1 MSHIQTNI
9 GKNFENGIHKLPFL
23 FGLRSSK
30 RFIGSACFVAAFTDG
45 VLYSAVSDAKR
56 HISLLAAIRFWI
68 TALCIAY
75 GGSML
80 LGAPLARLITH
91 NSTVR
96 QVPLLVGLLSAAGGT
111 LLFMFATRVWLLVVA
126 RCLQG
131 ISEGAIVTT
140 VLALVV
146 ETVERNEVGSWV
158 GFVLSGLNFGILV
171 GPVLAGVIYE
181 KAGYYAVFA
190 TCLGILL
197 FDIFLTLAL
206 IDRRRARSWVGG
218 GKIVK
223 NDVGEQNRE
232 SDRSSGGEQESG
244 ISNGSNA
251 KKQRLANGAKAKVH
265 SNPHPNEVSPLLLDS
280 TSQTEKSPKK
290 WFAATRALLA
300 SPQILAALYGS
311 FSDCVLTTSL
321 DAVLPRFVQQTFH
334 WTASEA
340 GLIFL
345 AVTLPSL
352 VDPLFGTLCDRYGRR
367 IVALGGFG
375 LAAPSLAL
383 LGIVRNAGLSSKIG
397 LVVFLFCLEWLILP
411 WNPVGSGINA
421 FLTSLVTDMSFAVE
435 QLEQEN
441 PGLGG
446 GNGVFTEAYALVDI
460 TFGLG
465 LVIGPLISG
474 LLYEKT
480 NWGITVGVLAIFCVS
495 GTLHSWLI
503 VDSAT

>member
-1 MSHIQTNI
+1 
-9 GKNFENGIHKLPFL
+9 
-23 FGLRSSK
+23 
-30 RFIGSACFVAAFTDG
+30 
-45 VLYSAVSDAKR
+45 
-56 HISLLAAIRFWI
+56 
-68 TALCIAY
+68 
-75 GGSML
+75 
-80 LGAPLARLITH
+80 
-91 NSTVR
+91 
-96 QVPLLVGLLSAAGGT
+96 
-111 LLFMFATRVWLLVVA
+111 
-126 RCLQG
+126 
-131 ISEGAIVTT
+131 
-140 VLALVV
+140 
-146 ETVERNEVGSWV
+146 
-158 GFVLSGLNFGILV
+158 
-171 GPVLAGVIYE
+171 
-181 KAGYYAVFA
+181 AGYYAVFA

-397 LVVFLFCLEWLILP
+397 LVVFLFCLGELFLFICKLLRCTEWLILP

-495 GTLHSWLI
+495 GIVPVVRQLNHLKEVERTEAANGRHRYSTLVAHRRQRDLNPRLRTLSPPSNGLRLRSQI
-503 VDSAT
+503 PDGSLQTTARETEKDAIRCLSPIRFPNR